1 MSENLI
7 SSLSVPTQDALAHLQ
22 IKELSEIQQHCIPAA
37 LSGKDIL
44 AQAPTGSGKTFAYL
58 IPIIERLALQKQS
71 RHLPQAL
78 VLVPT
83 RELALQIAEAARSL
97 LSTREG
103 FRTAVL
109 VGGVDMNIQVRS
121 FSRGA
126 DIVIGTPARILD
138 HLRRHTFKPKNCV
151 TLVLDEADE
160 MLSMGFE
167 PQVIETA
174 QSLPAHQCMMF
185 SATFPEQL
193 QALSSQLLND
203 PEHMVIEQESL
214 LQQKVSI
221 YHCEAEESVK
231 IDVLQQI
238 LKQYSTGRILLF
250 CNTRRTADF
259 LCGLLQ
265 QRGASCASL
274 HSEMDA
280 DERRRIM
287 KRFRQDDLRILCATD
302 VAARG
307 LDISGMNL
315 VISYDLPDSS
325 ELLIHRIGRT
335 GRAGASGTAILLY
348 TPTQREREKAFLA
361 QDEFEAQPLS
371 RIVPSAG
378 SIGKKKYP
386 QRTSGRRKQK

>member
-22 IKELSEIQQHCIPAA
+22 IKELSEIQQHCIPTA

-78 VLVPT
+78 ILVPT

-214 LQQKVSI
+214 LQQTVSI

-315 VISYDLPDSS
+315 VVSYDLPDSS

-348 TPTQREREKAFLA
+348 TPAQREREKAFLV
-361 QDEFEAQPLS
+361 QDEFDAQPLN
-371 RIVPSAG
+371 RIVPSTG
-378 SIGKKKYP
+378 SIAKTRYP
-386 QRTSGRRKQK
+386 QRTAGRRKQK